1 MNVLHVKRYILIAVL
16 LIVTVSSSFMNS
28 KEKLKYTQIATIA
41 TDYKLKQTIVIEY
54 RDTLN
59 LDPLN
64 LVKTKDS
71 IPLHYFKDIITEVCF
86 ESECRLLD
94 VTVYW
99 NITGRYLG
107 FELPQGEYLSK
118 YDHEP
123 FVNEEYERLNE
134 LMASPNLPLGNISF
148 EKLIELPEANEES
161 VDGVSGATT
170 PEVSK
175 MVVKGAAYTTYTLW
189 NIVHGPTMD
198 LVVSLTEEQLN
209 PDLLNLVLK
218 SLDITDRVWALNR
231 IDQNTE
237 LSPKLTSSLL
247 DIIFGGDFFL
257 AYSAV
262 NAIKSTHL
270 NSDAM
275 QIALFSSYQKVDHSI
290 KKMIIEKLMESPHL
304 SNEVVE
310 SSRTLLN
317 TLNGQQLK
325 SFLKL
330 YSHFEVNDLETC
342 QAIAEVLKNENQF
355 ISKQAYKFLKGLNVS
370 DERINVLIDNYGLG
384 E

>member
-1 MNVLHVKRYILIAVL
+1 
-16 LIVTVSSSFMNS
+16 
-28 KEKLKYTQIATIA
+28 
-41 TDYKLKQTIVIEY
+41 
-54 RDTLN
+54 
-59 LDPLN
+59 
-64 LVKTKDS
+64 
-71 IPLHYFKDIITEVCF
+71 
-86 ESECRLLD
+86 
-94 VTVYW
+94 
-99 NITGRYLG
+99 
-107 FELPQGEYLSK
+107 
-118 YDHEP
+118 
-123 FVNEEYERLNE
+123 
-134 LMASPNLPLGNISF
+134 
-148 EKLIELPEANEES
+148 
-161 VDGVSGATT
+161 
-170 PEVSK
+170 
-175 MVVKGAAYTTYTLW
+175 
-189 NIVHGPTMD
+189 MD